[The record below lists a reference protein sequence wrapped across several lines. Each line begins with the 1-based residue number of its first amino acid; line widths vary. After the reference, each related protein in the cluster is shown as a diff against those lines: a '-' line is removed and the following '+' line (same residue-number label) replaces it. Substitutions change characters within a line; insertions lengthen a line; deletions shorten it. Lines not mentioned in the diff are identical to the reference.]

1 MFFGNNTEYDCAR
14 DIVDIRKIKADLV
27 SVNVDK
33 LINDG
38 YLKREQSFYDRRKHC
53 LLLMEKAKYSVKKR

>member
-38 YLKREQSFYDRRKHC
+38 YLKRE
-53 LLLMEKAKYSVKKR
+53 